1 MSSLV
6 DTLGLVAGSAWICVS
21 LYFQLIR
28 SGEVHPK
35 FVIGPFL
42 VGAGIIMGSSA
53 AALPGRPVMVQ
64 LLATAANL
72 LFLLLA
78 IGVGIHLRR
87 CTERAA
93 YETTPDDSSR
103 LS

>member
-1 MSSLV
+1 MSSV
-6 DTLGLVAGSAWICVS
+6 VNTLGLVAGSAWICVS

-28 SGEVHPK
+28 EGEVHPK

-53 AALPGRPVMVQ
+53 AALPGRPVLVQ
-64 LLATAANL
+64 ILATAANL

-87 CTERAA
+87 CVDPQDCHTPTE
-93 YETTPDDSSR
+93 DSSR
-103 LS
+103 V